1 MTEADAVHITF
12 LVSRWLSMVFL
23 SFFDLGA
30 GTPVQEKVEF
40 LKQISFLV
48 EEQWRGCC
56 AFPRE
61 LAPQLILKAAYI
73 SSTFLNFFLAA
84 GDRCD
89 INLKN
94 KGAIK

>member
-1 MTEADAVHITF
+1 MHFTLLF
-12 LVSRWLSMVFL
+12 LVSRWLSMIFL

-48 EEQWRGCC
+48 EEHWRGCC

-61 LAPQLILKAAYI
+61 LA
-73 SSTFLNFFLAA
+73 SSDPEGSVDKFYFF
-84 GDRCD
+84 
-89 INLKN
+89 
-94 KGAIK
+94 

>member
-1 MTEADAVHITF
+1 
-12 LVSRWLSMVFL
+12 MVFL

-40 LKQISFLV
+40 LQQISFLV
-48 EEQWRGCC
+48 EEHWRGCC

-73 SSTFLNFFLAA
+73 SSTFLFFFLQQET
-84 GDRCD
+84 DV
-89 INLKN
+89 IL
-94 KGAIK
+94 I